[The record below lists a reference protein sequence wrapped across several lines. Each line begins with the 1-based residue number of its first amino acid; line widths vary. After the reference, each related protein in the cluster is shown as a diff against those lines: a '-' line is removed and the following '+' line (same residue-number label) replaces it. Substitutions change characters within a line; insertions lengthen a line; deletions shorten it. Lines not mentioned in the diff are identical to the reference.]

1 MRFTKNFYI
10 KNNEGIFNK
19 VSSGRVGLNYK
30 EYYEQ
35 NKEKRKQRGLRAP
48 TTQLYL
54 SIIII
59 KRILMKIKK
68 IIGACAPLRRDR
80 SRLRSLT
87 SGRQINNF
95 I

>member
-1 MRFTKNFYI
+1 V
-10 KNNEGIFNK
+10 E
-19 VSSGRVGLNYK
+19 SGRVGLHYK
-30 EYYEQ
+30 EYYGQ
-35 NKEKRKQRGLRAP
+35 KGLARPYDA
-48 TTQLYL
+48 TV
-54 SIIII
+54 
-59 KRILMKIKK
+59 KMLMKIIK